1 MKKYLLL
8 ILVCVCSSVGAWADT
23 KTISLSEAV
32 ASLNSSGSYIS
43 DGFTLTVT
51 GGGNAATYNTSSGTE
66 SATLPQNRQLI
77 ISSASH
83 AMTQVVFSNITST
96 DAGTTGTSGAFTGN
110 TFNGSFSVSGTTG
123 TWTKNTAFTNE
134 HTIVFSVTGD
144 EAGDAVTLSGD
155 ITITYDAATTSAKT
169 RPTVTV
175 DPTGFTGDNAVQPN
189 YEKLAEPSVVLT
201 NAGANVTP
209 YYQVNY
215 YIQGQ
220 PTEGLS
226 TNSRGAEYT
235 QDPVTGSQV
244 ERVYGQFLAGSKA
257 GTVRVMII
265 AVPRNAYAGQYEIV
279 ESSYDVE
286 IKKIKPTAGF
296 THSMPEG
303 GITLNVTQTISLTP
317 YSSTWQYQNSY
328 EEVGLP
334 EYTLDYTLPS
344 GAKVSALEYFNVTI
358 EHLDGDKNVISTEGS
373 SYPVEMK
380 IDTEHEPQDS
390 ITVLSTAS
398 KTLVTGFESEA
409 AATAADDASV
419 VTGVNYVRYTFTPKS
434 GYADTYEAPDALE
447 VPVTVTTIKGKIELV
462 MSGLPSED
470 TPVQLYK
477 YNQDGLSSI
486 HPDRLPLPTLK
497 DQNGKELIV
506 TGNPMT
512 YNYVIVKD
520 SVYYDDCTQDT
531 IWPGVTKGPQ
541 MYGQQTGLSLQYNAS
556 NGTHVVQTGKA
567 GMTKVMVWASV
578 ASWNTD
584 YDNVFKMYDDEY
596 PDLKDGYGYPATKI
610 ITEPQYFYIETLK
623 RAPYVV
629 IRDLERTELD
639 NIEVYEGQEITFNN
653 LYDIA
658 GRFDDENNHAT
669 ELGSTPE
676 DLEFASSS
684 NPNGF
689 WYTFNVPAYLMA
701 GPTPTMEVLN
711 WPSASVI
718 ETIKYKESS
727 DVEVNGFPPH
737 TAGEDSIYLYHSD
750 KGFNDAYRS
759 WQIKFNADGSYP
771 ITYTIHAWN
780 HVKWDVS
787 SNSSKEITFIVTD
800 KIKPVLVIDPV
811 EKFAKKG
818 DGLTF
823 TEPTVRVMVGSED
836 VTDKYNITYEI
847 KDGSDSSDGKASE
860 SAATGTK
867 IIKDDVEADPGTT
880 TDGYATSTAYAA
892 GEVYIGNVDIG
903 IETVNVTAT
912 VLDAYK
918 ESYANP
924 NSGTYR
930 IKITEDVFEYEIMNS
945 CDDDAA
951 ITTDGNLLGKFH
963 ILSGS
968 KISSGTTIT
977 GVPGVDI
984 TFGDFKDDVVWSIQ
998 STEFSHEEC
1007 THATNVHIINGGQV
1021 EIDDDEMP
1029 TEGGYMVFSPYAN
1042 GYLTVDARWEANTT
1056 YRLICKTEDGT
1067 IWTED
1072 YTPATDVNGEYTF
1085 KKALMA
1091 GNKYYL
1097 YDLTKG
1103 DLNLHGANY
1112 TPAYVANRNVAM
1124 GTEAT
1129 ATIFMNGYQ
1138 PDLPKIISDE
1148 IGYVTFVS
1156 ESTTYA
1162 TVNSQGT
1169 ITPVKNTYEYT
1180 TGEKSKYVK
1189 ITATVGSSKTTDC
1202 STLTKTA
1209 KLFVFISEIPTY
1221 WVPDQA
1227 DENAIMPDAGS
1238 VVTTTNIETNIK
1250 MTFGG
1255 WKSGTIANRAGK
1267 TDNWTFKGKANRIG
1281 GGETDDDL
1289 TYNQYLDG
1297 FSCYVAGNND
1307 PIDEKGMKYGSYQYH
1322 RGSAKDYD
1330 TYDETY
1336 YNATNK
1342 EKSTQ
1347 KAMYKGSFTVP
1358 VAGSFVKFEPRESG
1372 TLFIYVVQNGACD
1385 YTGKNDPNSYFKMK
1399 WRPLYITD
1407 ERGEPVTMND
1417 DFTEVG
1423 SLLPSGS
1430 DAATHLGSYTRGII
1444 RSTCNDTD
1452 IATVVGDNKH
1462 AIDGMT
1468 QTAYCAYDWSEFV
1481 GTAQDADNLINVWK
1495 GKSLREREDVIRLE
1509 NGGYTLVHKA
1519 YVRYTFDVKA
1529 GKTYFVFQNGSKFEF
1544 GGFSFVPNGFP
1555 GTSGV
1560 NYNKTDGKTQAVL
1573 PVQEYSDFTE
1583 AVEDYDYTVQH
1594 HSYTAGNWTS
1604 ICLPFSV
1611 QESQVKEIFGDDVM
1625 VLTCDSVIKENN
1637 NLHFTQ
1643 HAYRMLEAG
1652 RPYLIKPSQMSDTQ
1666 YSTDN
1671 GGSVTFKHV
1680 SIEMT
1685 EYVKDDESKIY
1696 RAVDPSIYNVSL
1708 LNGSYVFKGLYKGE
1722 DMPEYSYFAAADGL
1736 YRYSEKYYDNDGTK
1750 MSYRAYLRTDEG
1762 EAAKSKGFNMVFE
1775 DAVDGMDE
1783 GSLVTGILFVDADNE
1798 MNVLLGDDRIFNMQG
1813 VYVGR
1818 GIEQLQSL
1826 PKGIYII
1833 GGQKY
1838 IVK

>member
-1 MKKYLLL
+1 MKKVLLL
-8 ILVCVCSSVGAWADT
+8 FMLCVCVSIGAWADT

-32 ASLNSSGSYIS
+32 ASLNSSGFYTY
-43 DGFTLTVT
+43 DGFTLRVT
-51 GGGNAATYNTSSGTE
+51 GGGNAASYDTSSG
-66 SATLPQNRQLI
+66 SATLPQNCQLI

-83 AMTQVVFSNITST
+83 AMTQVVFSNITSS
-96 DAGTTGTSGAFTGN
+96 DAGTTGTFGAFTGN

-144 EAGDAVTLSGD
+144 EAGDAVILSD
-155 ITITYDAATTSAKT
+155 YITITYDGATSTAKK
-169 RPTVTV
+169 RPDVTV
-175 DPTGFTGDNAVQPN
+175 DPTGFTGENAVQPN
-189 YEKLAEPSVVLT
+189 FDKLAEPSVVLT
-201 NAGANVTP
+201 HSGANVTP

-215 YIQGQ
+215 YIKGQ

-235 QDPVTGSQV
+235 QDPSTGSQV

-257 GTVRVMII
+257 GTVTVMIV
-265 AVPRNAYAGQYEIV
+265 AVPRNAYAGQYDIV

-286 IKKIKPTAGF
+286 IKKIKPVAGF

-303 GITLNVTQTISLTP
+303 GITLNVTQTISQMAN
-317 YSSTWQYQNSY
+317 SKWQYQNSY

-344 GAKVSALEYFNVTI
+344 GAKVSALDYFDVTI
-358 EHLDGDKNVISTEGS
+358 EHLDKDKNVISTES
-373 SYPVEMK
+373 NTYPVWMK
-380 IDTEHEPQDS
+380 IDTTHEPQDS
-390 ITVLSTAS
+390 ITVSSTAS
-398 KTLVTGFESEA
+398 KEVVTDPTFVNEE
-409 AATAADDASV
+409 AATAAATASV
-419 VTGVNYVRYTFTPKS
+419 VTGTNYVRYTFTPKS
-434 GYADTYEAPDALE
+434 GYADTYDTPDALE
-447 VPVTVTTIKGKIELV
+447 VPVTVGTIKGKIELV
-462 MSGLPSED
+462 MSGLPTE
-470 TPVQLYK
+470 TVQLYK
-477 YNQDGLSSI
+477 YNQDGLSSF

-497 DQNGKELIV
+497 DQNHKELIV
-506 TGNPMT
+506 TGNPIT
-512 YNYVIVKD
+512 YNYVIVND
-520 SVYYDDCTQDT
+520 SVYYDDCIQDT

-541 MYGQQTGLSLQYNAS
+541 QVGQQTGIQLQYNAG
-556 NGTHVVQTGKA
+556 NGTHGVQTGKA

-578 ASWNTD
+578 APWNTA

-596 PDLKDGYGYPATKI
+596 PDLKDGFGNKATKI

-629 IRDLERTELD
+629 IRDLEGNELD
-639 NIEVYEGQEITFNN
+639 KIDVYEGQEITFNN

-658 GRFDDENNHAT
+658 GRFDDDENHAT
-669 ELGSTPE
+669 ALGSTPE

-689 WYTFNVPAYLMA
+689 WYTFNVPAYLMQ
-701 GPTPTMEVLN
+701 GDNPKMQVLN
-711 WPSASVI
+711 WPTSSVI

-727 DVEVNGFPPH
+727 DGEVNGFPAH
-737 TAGEDSIYLYHSD
+737 TAGQDSIYLYHSD
-750 KGFNDAYRS
+750 KGYNDAYRS
-759 WQIKFNADGSYP
+759 WQIKFNADGNYP

-787 SNSSKEITFIVTD
+787 SESSKKIIFEVTD

-818 DGLTF
+818 DGLDF
-823 TEPTVRVMVGSED
+823 TEPTVKVMAGSED
-836 VTDKYNITYEI
+836 VTAKYNITYAIEG
-847 KDGSDSSDGKASE
+847 GSESSDGKASV
-860 SAATGTK
+860 STRTGTK
-867 IIKDDVEADPGTT
+867 IIKDDIEADPGTIT
-880 TDGYATSTAYAA
+880 PGYTASTAYLA
-892 GEVYIGNVDIG
+892 GEVYIGDVAIG
-903 IETVNVTAT
+903 VETVNVTAT
-912 VLDAYK
+912 VLDGFK
-918 ESYANP
+918 DGYANP
-924 NSGTYR
+924 NPGTYR
-930 IKITEDVFEYEIMNS
+930 IKITEDDFKYEIMNS
-945 CDDDAA
+945 CDDPTA
-951 ITTDGNLLGKFH
+951 ITDSPDLLGKFH

-984 TFGDFKDDVVWSIQ
+984 TFGDYKDDVVWSIQ
-998 STEFSHEEC
+998 STDFNHTEC
-1007 THATNVHIINGGQV
+1007 THASKVHIVNGGQV
-1021 EIDDDEMP
+1021 EIDDEGMP

-1067 IWTED
+1067 IWKED

-1112 TPAYVANRNVAM
+1112 TPAYVANRNVAK

-1138 PDLPKIISDE
+1138 PDLPKIISDAT
-1148 IGYVTFVS
+1148 GYVTFVS
-1156 ESTTYA
+1156 EAGAYA
-1162 TVNSQGT
+1162 TVNEQGT
-1169 ITPVKNTYEYT
+1169 ITPVKNTYDYDAPGDEN
-1180 TGEKSKYVK
+1180 EKYVK
-1189 ITATVGSSKTTDC
+1189 ITATVKSSKTTDC
-1202 STLTKTA
+1202 SSLSKTA
-1209 KLFVFISEIPTY
+1209 DLFVFISEIPTY

-1238 VVTTTNIETNIK
+1238 VVTTTNIPTNIK

-1307 PIDEKGMKYGSYQYH
+1307 PIDEKGKKYGSYQYH

-1330 TYDETY
+1330 TYDEPY
-1336 YNATNK
+1336 YNATDKRK
-1342 EKSTQ
+1342 ETQ

-1372 TLFIYVVQNGACD
+1372 TLFIYIVQNGACD
-1385 YTGKNDPNSYFKMK
+1385 YTGKNKAESNFKMK

-1417 DFTEVG
+1417 HLTTIKD
-1423 SLLPSGS
+1423 LLPSGS

-1444 RSTCNDTD
+1444 RSTCNDID
-1452 IATVVGDNKH
+1452 IVNVVGDNKN
-1462 AIDGMT
+1462 AIVGMT
-1468 QTAYCAYDWSEFV
+1468 ETANCAYDWSEFV
-1481 GTAQDADNLINVWK
+1481 GTAQDADNLIKVWK
-1495 GKSLREREDVIRLE
+1495 GKSLRDREDVIRLD

-1555 GTSGV
+1555 NGS
-1560 NYNKTDGKTQAVL
+1560 YNQTNGKEQKVL
-1573 PVQEYSDFTE
+1573 PVQEYSDFTA
-1583 AVEDYDYTVQH
+1583 AVDDYDYTVQH

-1625 VLTCDSVIKENN
+1625 VLTCDSVIKKNN
-1637 NLHFTQ
+1637 YLHFTQ

-1652 RPYLIKPSQMSDTQ
+1652 RPYLIKPSQMSNTQ

-1685 EYVKDDESKIY
+1685 EAGK
-1696 RAVDPSIYNVSL
+1696 AVDPGIYNVSL
-1708 LNGSYVFKGLYKGE
+1708 LDDFYVFKGLYKGK
-1722 DMPEYSYFAAADGL
+1722 DMPAYSYFAAADGL
-1736 YRYSEKYYDNDGTK
+1736 YRYSNVYEDSDGTK
-1750 MSYRAYLRTDEG
+1750 MSYRAYLHTDKG

>member
-1 MKKYLLL
+1 MKKVLLL
-8 ILVCVCSSVGAWADT
+8 FMLCVCVSIGAWADT

-32 ASLNSSGSYIS
+32 ASLNSSGSYTS

-83 AMTQVVFSNITST
+83 AMTQVVFSNITSA

-175 DPTGFTGDNAVQPN
+175 DPTGFTGDNAVQPK

-235 QDPVTGSQV
+235 QDPVTDSQV

-334 EYTLDYTLPS
+334 EYTLDYLLPS
-344 GAKVSALEYFNVTI
+344 GAKVSALDHFDVTI

-380 IDTEHEPQDS
+380 IDTSHEPQDS

-434 GYADTYEAPDALE
+434 GYADTYETPDALE

-462 MSGLPSED
+462 MSGLPTE
-470 TPVQLYK
+470 TVQLYK

-506 TGNPMT
+506 TGNPIT
-512 YNYVIVKD
+512 YNYVIVRD
-520 SVYYDDCTQDT
+520 EVYYDDCTQDT
-531 IWPGVTKGPQ
+531 IWPGVTEGPQ
-541 MYGQQTGLSLQYNAS
+541 QYGQQTGLLLNYNAS
-556 NGTHVVQTGKA
+556 NGTHGVQTGKA

-578 ASWNTD
+578 APWNTA
-584 YDNVFKMYDDEY
+584 YDNVFKMYDAEY
-596 PDLKDGYGYPATKI
+596 PDLKDGFGYPATKI

-629 IRDLERTELD
+629 IRDLEGTELNEID
-639 NIEVYEGQEITFNN
+639 VYEGQEITFNN

-658 GRFDDENNHAT
+658 GRFDDEHNQAT
-669 ELGSTPE
+669 EKGSTPE

-689 WYTFNVPAYLMA
+689 WYTFNVPAYLMQK
-701 GPTPTMEVLN
+701 PNPKMEVLN
-711 WPSASVI
+711 WPTSSVI
-718 ETIKYKESS
+718 ETIPYKESS

-737 TAGEDSIYLYHSD
+737 EAGQDSIYLYHSD
-750 KGFNDAYRS
+750 KGYNDAYRS

-787 SNSSKEITFIVTD
+787 SNSSKEITFVVTD

-818 DGLTF
+818 DGIVF
-823 TEPTVRVMVGSED
+823 TEPTVKVMAGSED
-836 VTDKYNITYEI
+836 VTAKYNITYAIEG
-847 KDGSDSSDGKASE
+847 GSDSSDGKASV
-860 SAATGTK
+860 STRTGTK
-867 IIKDDVEADPGTT
+867 IIKDGNTVTT
-880 TDGYATSTAYAA
+880 TAGGYDPSTAYAA
-892 GEVYIGNVDIG
+892 GEVYIGNVAIG
-903 IETVNVTAT
+903 VETVNVTAT
-912 VLDAYK
+912 VLDDFK
-918 ESYANP
+918 DGYANP
-924 NSGTYR
+924 NPGTYR
-930 IKITEDVFEYEIMNS
+930 IKITEDDFTYEIMNS
-945 CDDDAA
+945 CDDATA
-951 ITTDGNLLGKFH
+951 ITGTPDLLGKFH

-968 KISSGTTIT
+968 QISSGTTIT

-984 TFGDFKDDVVWSIQ
+984 TFGDYKDDVVWYIQ
-998 STEFSHEEC
+998 STEFDHTEC
-1007 THATNVHIINGGQV
+1007 THASKVHIVNGGQV
-1021 EIDDDEMP
+1021 EIDDEGMP

-1067 IWTED
+1067 IWKED

-1112 TPAYVANRNVAM
+1112 TPAYVANRNVAK

-1138 PDLPKIISDE
+1138 PDLPKIISDAT
-1148 IGYVTFVS
+1148 GYVTFVS
-1156 ESTTYA
+1156 EADAYA
-1162 TVNSQGT
+1162 TVNEQGT
-1169 ITPVKNTYEYT
+1169 ITPVKNTYDYT

-1189 ITATVGSSKTTDC
+1189 ITATVKSSETTDC
-1202 STLTKTA
+1202 PELSKTA
-1209 KLFVFISEIPTY
+1209 VLFVFISEIPTY

-1238 VVTTTNIETNIK
+1238 VVTTTNIDTNIK

-1255 WKSGTIANRAGK
+1255 WKSGIIANRAGK

-1307 PIDEKGMKYGSYQYH
+1307 PIDEKGKKYGSYEYR
-1322 RGSAKDYD
+1322 RGSATDYE
-1330 TYDETY
+1330 TYDEPY
-1336 YNATNK
+1336 YNATDKRK
-1342 EKSTQ
+1342 ETQ

-1372 TLFIYVVQNGACD
+1372 TLFIYIVQNGACD
-1385 YTGKNDPNSYFKMK
+1385 YTGKNKAESNFKMK

-1407 ERGEPVTMND
+1407 ERGEPVIMND
-1417 DFTEVG
+1417 DLESVEE
-1423 SLLPSGS
+1423 LLPPDSET
-1430 DAATHLGSYTRGII
+1430 AKHLGSYTRGII
-1444 RSTCNDTD
+1444 RSTCNDPD
-1452 IATVVGDNKH
+1452 IADVVDDKH
-1462 AIDGMT
+1462 AIEGMKE
-1468 QTAYCAYDWSEFV
+1468 TANCAYDWSEFV
-1481 GTAQDADNLINVWK
+1481 GTAQDADNLIKVWK
-1495 GKSLREREDVIRLE
+1495 DKNLRDREEVIRLE

-1560 NYNKTDGKTQAVL
+1560 DYNKPNGKEQEVL
-1573 PVQEYSDFTE
+1573 PVQEYSDFTA
-1583 AVEDYDYTVQH
+1583 AVDDYDYTVQH

-1666 YSTDN
+1666 YSTAN

-1685 EYVKDDESKIY
+1685 NDGK
-1696 RAVDPSIYNVSL
+1696 AVDPGIYNVSL

-1722 DMPEYSYFAAADGL
+1722 TMPKYSFFAAADGL
-1736 YRYSEKYYDNDGTK
+1736 YRYSEDYTDSEGTK